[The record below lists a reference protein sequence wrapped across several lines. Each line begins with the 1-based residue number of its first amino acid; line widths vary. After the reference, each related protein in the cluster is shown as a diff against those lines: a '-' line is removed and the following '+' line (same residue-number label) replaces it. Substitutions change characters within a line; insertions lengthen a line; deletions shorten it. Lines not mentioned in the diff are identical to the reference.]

1 MSSQPEENQTVEVPS
16 VSVEIPTVAVEVPSV
31 VVEVPSVAVEVP
43 SVAVEVPSVVSIGQQ
58 LIPKEVVEKLVVNV
72 PEDIV
77 KTANKEVGELS
88 GIITVLV
95 KNPRFVTRVEEGVR
109 SILKD
114 GKLDQNDIPE
124 LVFIIM
130 ESYNI
135 ISNVRVSYQE
145 LPDFIREVYR
155 YIIRKLNIVPTEN
168 HEMFERMVMNSV
180 KLVLLQPKVSAEIS
194 RSCGLC

>member
-16 VSVEIPTVAVEVPSV
+16 VTVEVLSVTVEVPSI
-31 VVEVPSVAVEVP
+31 
-43 SVAVEVPSVVSIGQQ
+43 VSIGQQ

-95 KNPRFVTRVEEGVR
+95 KNPKFVSRVEEGVR

-135 ISNVRVSYQE
+135 LSNVRVSYQE